1 MGSLILKQLRC
12 PGPRFA
18 IETKAQD
25 GQYLVERV
33 FQRAT
38 AGSEFR
44 MILKRPERGTSH
56 VSQFDLLGDDEKAL
70 SKAFAYVLAKN
81 RQTLFTFLHQI
92 GIRAKN
98 TDNNYLATKVEIEHV
113 RPEGRTDIEILNRK
127 LYHVIVE
134 CKVDSGRV
142 YAQRTQYLGCFQDV
156 PHRVMCFITQERDTN
171 KEKHGGITT
180 HHLSWLD
187 ILDEFEG
194 ARLQTETI
202 ARQFMLYATRTHKMQ
217 AQKEIL
223 VQDLGKSIEVERWKD
238 YSVYKRDV
246 TFGTPLYF
254 APYFTQHVD
263 ANIGTA
269 MEYLSPVLG
278 VLTLRPCE
286 IDEYTADIESFT
298 DSAER
303 VKNWIK
309 GVALG
314 DADYQKA
321 EHTFYFLG
329 EPVRLPHPLLKDGT
343 RKKGSGKNWIAGMIP
358 KNRCVTFA
366 EVVKRLGD
374 SRKS

>member
-1 MGSLILKQLRC
+1 
-12 PGPRFA
+12 
-18 IETKAQD
+18 
-25 GQYLVERV
+25 
-33 FQRAT
+33 
-38 AGSEFR
+38 
-44 MILKRPERGTSH
+44 MILKHPERVTSH
-56 VSQFDLLGDDEKAL
+56 VSQFDLLGNDEKAL

-81 RQTLFTFLHQI
+81 RRALFTFLHQI
-92 GIRAKN
+92 GIPGRD

-113 RPEGRTDIEILNRK
+113 SPEGRTDIEIFNRK
-127 LYHVIVE
+127 SYHVIVE

-142 YAQRTQYLGCFQDV
+142 YAQRTQYLGSFQDV
-156 PHRVMCFITQERDTN
+156 PDRVMCFITQERDTN
-171 KEKHGGITT
+171 KEKHDGITT

-187 ILDEFEG
+187 ILGAFDE
-194 ARLQTETI
+194 ARLQTDAI
-202 ARQFMLYATRTHKMQ
+202 ARQFMLYAIRTYKMK

-223 VQDLGKSIEVERWKD
+223 VQDLGKPIEVERWKD

-254 APYFTQHVD
+254 APYFTQRVD
-263 ANIGTA
+263 ANIGRA

-286 IDEYTADIESFT
+286 IDEYAADIESFT

-303 VKNWIK
+303 VKKWIK

-329 EPVRLPHPLLKDGT
+329 EPVRLPCRLQKDGT
-343 RKKGSGKNWIAGMIP
+343 RKKGRGKNWIAGMIP

-366 EVVKRLGD
+366 DLVKRLGD
-374 SRKS
+374 NQKG